1 MAAGFWLAQ
10 RLPELPGRALR
21 CPCNGIPAEDRLM
34 CSASYETALM
44 YLGVIAAAVF
54 LCLLVVFGA
63 EWIGL
68 VWRNTDKKEPK

>member
-1 MAAGFWLAQ
+1 
-10 RLPELPGRALR
+10 
-21 CPCNGIPAEDRLM
+21 M